1 MITRGLKRI
10 RWFARFGLVLLL
22 TIGLVGC
29 SSSGSNDDDNGGG
42 PPEEDT
48 TPPPVPSNLE
58 GISGDGEVELSW
70 SSVSASDL
78 EGYNVYRSTS
88 SIGSLS
94 GLTPINGSLLSQA
107 SFTDSDVSNGTLYY
121 YRVSAVD
128 DSDNESGGSGEVEV
142 TPFPTPPDRP

>member
-1 MITRGLKRI
+1 MTHRLKR
-10 RWFARFGLVLLL
+10 FAHLALVALLAV
-22 TIGLVGC
+22 GLVGC

-58 GISGDGEVELSW
+58 AVSGDSEVELSW

-94 GLTPINGSLLSQA
+94 GLTPINGSPLSQA

-128 DSDNESGGSGEVEV
+128 DSDNESGGSSEVEV

>member
-1 MITRGLKRI
+1 MMTR
-10 RWFARFGLVLLL
+10 RWKQLVRGARWGLVILL

-42 PPEEDT
+42 PPDEDT

-58 GISGDGEVELSW
+58 AISGDGEVELSW
-70 SSVSASDL
+70 SAVSASDL
-78 EGYNVYRSTS
+78 DGYNVYRSTS

-94 GLTPINGSLLSQA
+94 GLTPLNGSPLSQA

-142 TPFPTPPDRP
+142 TPFPSPPDRP